1 MVKQSALLL
10 VMLFSLLRGEEFFLP
25 DTQKQEV
32 RQRYGEGALLRME
45 GLIRMMNK
53 YHGVSDLEKL
63 LRVNRFFNQ
72 VAYGTD
78 PKVWGKKDY
87 WASRSEFLNK
97 GVGDCEDYSIAKFFT
112 LTQLGVPGEKLYLTY
127 VKSLR
132 LKQAHMVLTYY
143 DRKDAMPLVLDNLNP
158 KILPASKRNDLVPV
172 YSFNA
177 DTLYVAKQ
185 RGLGKYI
192 PGGLEKNK
200 MWLELLQKIRQKEQK

>member
-1 MVKQSALLL
+1 MVKYTLLC
-10 VMLFSLLRGEEFFLP
+10 LFVFFAFLRAEEFFLP
-25 DTQKQEV
+25 EAEKQEIK
-32 RQRYGEGALLRME
+32 QRYGEEALHRTE
-45 GLIRMMNK
+45 GLIRLMNK
-53 YHGVSDLEKL
+53 YNGVSDLEKL
-63 LRVNRFFNQ
+63 LRVNLFFNQ

-78 PKVWGKKDY
+78 PRVWGKGDY
-87 WASRSEFLNK
+87 WATRSEFLNK
-97 GVGDCEDYSIAKFFT
+97 GKGDCEDYSIAKFFT

-127 VKSLR
+127 VKA
-132 LKQAHMVLTYY
+132 LKLGQAHMVLTYY

-158 KILPASKRNDLVPV
+158 KILPASKRSDLKPV

-200 MWLELLQKIRQKEQK
+200 MWLELLQKIKQK